1 LKPERKFWLEL
12 KEKTPNII
20 WNRIENLALPG
31 IPDLLGYNKNHLF
44 FTVELKVV
52 KSRKVR
58 LSPHQIAVKPLA
70 SRDWKLYEGKD
81 VLELDARGLLLEA
94 RCSGLEACCSLLE
107 TLA

>member
-31 IPDLLGYNKNHLF
+31 IPDLLGYNKNHL
-44 FTVELKVV
+44 
-52 KSRKVR
+52 
-58 LSPHQIAVKPLA
+58 VKPLA

-81 VLELDARGLLLEA
+81 ILELDARGLLLEA

>member
-44 FTVELKVV
+44 L
-52 KSRKVR
+52 
-58 LSPHQIAVKPLA
+58 VKPLA

>member
-20 WNRIENLALPG
+20 WNRIENLAL
-31 IPDLLGYNKNHLF
+31 
-44 FTVELKVV
+44 
-52 KSRKVR
+52 
-58 LSPHQIAVKPLA
+58 VKPLA

-81 VLELDARGLLLEA
+81 ILELDARGLLLEA

-107 TLA
+107 ALA

>member
-12 KEKTPNII
+12 
-20 WNRIENLALPG
+20 
-31 IPDLLGYNKNHLF
+31 
-44 FTVELKVV
+44 
-52 KSRKVR
+52 
-58 LSPHQIAVKPLA
+58 VKPLA

-81 VLELDARGLLLEA
+81 ILELDARGLLLEA